1 MTRLGFRAAALGLAS
16 AAAVCVS
23 ACSPQETSRAAG
35 ESAGANFSRLDGVP
49 DLNGLWQANGTANW
63 NLEAHSAAAIPAFWG
78 LGAIAAIP
86 AGISYV
92 EGGTIPYLPEA
103 LAQRDTNRA
112 GWPATDPEAKCYMP
126 GIPRAT
132 YMPYPFQI
140 VQGNR
145 DILFAYEF
153 ATANRKVNMVRAEQA
168 VIPTWMG
175 TSNGRWEGDTLVVE
189 VTGNNELAWFDR
201 AGNYRST
208 NTVVTE
214 RFTKVSDDRIDYS
227 ATIEDPTLYS
237 RPWTI
242 RLPLYRR
249 TEAGAQL
256 LEFKCVPF
264 SEELI
269 YGHLTKANQPPPE
282 QTPAAR

>member
-1 MTRLGFRAAALGLAS
+1 MARMPSGVSLGIAAMTLLLGACAERFEPQVIAAQDTADD
-16 AAAVCVS
+16 
-23 ACSPQETSRAAG
+23 
-35 ESAGANFSRLDGVP
+35 FSRLQGRP
-49 DLNGLWQANGTANW
+49 DLNGLWQSNVTANW
-63 NLEAHSAAAIPAFWG
+63 NLEAHTAEDIPQFPG

-92 EGGTIPYLPEA
+92 GTPDGRIPYLPEA
-103 LAQRDTNRA
+103 LAQRDENRA

-132 YMPYPFQI
+132 YMPFPFQI

-153 ATANRKVNMVRAEQA
+153 ATANRVVNLGEDPIPA
-168 VIPTWMG
+168 VVPTWMG

-189 VTGNNELAWFDR
+189 VTGNNDLAWYDR
-201 AGNYRST
+201 AGNYRTTS
-208 NTVVTE
+208 TVVTE
-214 RFTKVSDDRIDYS
+214 RFTKRSDDRIDYE

-237 RPWTI
+237 EPWTI

-249 TEAGAQL
+249 AEERAQM

-264 SEELI
+264 SEELL
-269 YGHLTKANQPPPE
+269 YGHLVKREDSE
-282 QTPAAR
+282 QTD

>member
-1 MTRLGFRAAALGLAS
+1 MVRLQPKAALGLLTAVVVFG
-16 AAAVCVS
+16 AACTQQQAPEPVVDTVDPAAVEVVS
-23 ACSPQETSRAAG
+23 D
-35 ESAGANFSRLDGVP
+35 FSRLEGRP
-49 DLNGLWQANGTANW
+49 DLNGLWQTNTTANW
-63 NLEAHSAAAIPAFWG
+63 NLEAHSAADLPQFPG

-86 AGISYV
+86 AGVGYV
-92 EGGTIPYLPEA
+92 EGGTIPYLPAA
-103 LAQRDTNRA
+103 LAQRDENRA

-132 YMPYPFQI
+132 YMPFPFQI
-140 VQGNR
+140 VQGDG

-153 ATANRKVNMVRAEQA
+153 ATANRVVNMQDEEPA
-168 VIPTWMG
+168 VVPTWMG

-189 VTGNNELAWFDR
+189 VTGNNELAWYDR

-208 NTVVTE
+208 STTVTE
-214 RFTKVSDDRIDYS
+214 RYTKVSDDRIDYA
-227 ATIEDPTLYS
+227 ATIEDDTLYS

-249 TEAGAQL
+249 TEQGAQM

-269 YGHLTKANQPPPE
+269 YGHLVKGAE
-282 QTPAAR
+282 VE

>member
-1 MTRLGFRAAALGLAS
+1 MVRLQPKAALAMV
-16 AAAVCVS
+16 AAVVVLGA
-23 ACSPQETSRAAG
+23 ACMPQ
-35 ESAGANFSRLDGVP
+35 ESAGPVVEAVEETVATAADFSRLEGRP
-49 DLNGLWQANGTANW
+49 DLNGLWQANTTANW
-63 NLEAHSAAAIPAFWG
+63 NLEAHSAEDLPQFPG

-92 EGGTIPYLPEA
+92 EGGTIPYLPAA
-103 LAQRDTNRA
+103 LAQRDENRA

-126 GIPRAT
+126 GVPRAT
-132 YMPYPFQI
+132 YMPFPFQI

-153 ATANRKVNMVRAEQA
+153 ATANRVVNIESEMPA
-168 VIPTWMG
+168 VVPTWMG

-189 VTGNNELAWFDR
+189 VTGNNELAWYDR

-208 NTVVTE
+208 ATRVTE
-214 RFTKVSDDRIDYS
+214 RYTKVSDDRIDYA
-227 ATIEDPTLYS
+227 ATIEDDTLYS

-242 RLPLYRR
+242 RMPLYRR
-249 TEAGAQL
+249 AEAGAQM

-269 YGHLTKANQPPPE
+269 YGHLVKGAE
-282 QTPAAR
+282 ID

>member
-1 MTRLGFRAAALGLAS
+1 MVREPIRAPLGVVTIALFLGACTQQQDTMAPAVDAAPEPAAA
-16 AAAVCVS
+16 
-23 ACSPQETSRAAG
+23 PD
-35 ESAGANFSRLDGVP
+35 FSRLEGRP
-49 DLNGLWQANGTANW
+49 DLNGLWQTNVPANW
-63 NLEAHSAAAIPAFWG
+63 NLEAHSAADLPQFPG

-92 EGGTIPYLPEA
+92 DTPDGKIPYLPEA
-103 LAQRDTNRA
+103 LAHRDQNRED
-112 GWPATDPEAKCYMP
+112 WPASDPEAKCYMP

-132 YMPYPFQI
+132 YLPHPFYI
-140 VQGNR
+140 MQGNR

-153 ATANRKVNMVRAEQA
+153 ATANRVVNMGAEPVPA
-168 VIPTWMG
+168 VVPTWMG

-189 VTGNNELAWFDR
+189 VTGNNELAWYDR

-208 NTVVTE
+208 STIVTE
-214 RFTKVSDDRIDYS
+214 RYTKVSDDRIDYS

-237 RPWTI
+237 APWTI

-249 TEAGAQL
+249 TEAGAQI

-269 YGHLTKANQPPPE
+269 YGHLVKRDE
-282 QTPAAR
+282 E

>member
-1 MTRLGFRAAALGLAS
+1 MLRLQPKAAFGLVTAIAMLG
-16 AAAVCVS
+16 AACT
-23 ACSPQETSRAAG
+23 PQEAP
-35 ESAGANFSRLDGVP
+35 ESVVETVEQTVVDLVSDFSRLEGRP
-49 DLNGLWQANGTANW
+49 DLNGLWQANVSANW
-63 NLEAHSAAAIPAFWG
+63 NLEAHTAQDLPQFPG

-92 EGGTIPYLPEA
+92 EGGTIPYLPAA
-103 LAQRDTNRA
+103 LAQRDMNRA

-132 YMPYPFQI
+132 YMPFPFQI
-140 VQGNR
+140 VQSDQ

-153 ATANRKVNMVRAEQA
+153 ATANRVVNMQAEAPA
-168 VIPTWMG
+168 VVPTWMG
-175 TSNGRWEGDTLVVE
+175 TSNGRWDGDTLVVR
-189 VTGNNELAWFDR
+189 VTGNNELAWYDR

-208 NTVVTE
+208 STIVTE
-214 RFTKVSDDRIDYS
+214 RYTKVSDDRIDYA
-227 ATIEDPTLYS
+227 ATIEDDTLYS

-242 RLPLYRR
+242 RMPLYRR
-249 TEAGAQL
+249 AEQGAQL

-269 YGHLTKANQPPPE
+269 YGHLVKGAE
-282 QTPAAR
+282 VK

>member
-1 MTRLGFRAAALGLAS
+1 MMRLGFRAAGVGLAGV
-16 AAAVCVS
+16 AVALLS
-23 ACSPQETSRAAG
+23 ACAPEGFA
-35 ESAGANFSRLDGVP
+35 RLDGKP

-63 NLEAHSAAAIPAFWG
+63 NLEAHSAAGIPQFPG

-92 EGGTIPYLPEA
+92 EDGTIPYLPEA
-103 LAQRDTNRA
+103 LAQREANRA

-132 YMPYPFQI
+132 YMPYPFHI
-140 VQGNR
+140 MQGNK

-153 ATANRKVNMVRAEQA
+153 ATANRKVNMVREEAA

-175 TSNGRWEGDTLVVE
+175 TSNGRWEGDTLVVV

-208 NTVVTE
+208 NTIVTE
-214 RFTKVSDDRIDYS
+214 RFTKVSEDRIDYS

-237 RPWTI
+237 RPWRI
-242 RLPLYRR
+242 SMPLYRR
-249 TEAGAQL
+249 SEAGAQL

-269 YGHLTKANQPPPE
+269 YGHLTRR
-282 QTPAAR
+282 AAEAAAE

>member
-1 MTRLGFRAAALGLAS
+1 MTRLGFRAAAAGLAGT
-16 AAAVCVS
+16 AALLVS
-23 ACSPQETSRAAG
+23 ACAPEGPQIT
-35 ESAGANFSRLDGVP
+35 RLDGVP

-78 LGAIAAIP
+78 LGAIAGIP

-103 LAQRDTNRA
+103 LAQRDANRA

-132 YMPYPFQI
+132 YMPYPFFI
-140 VQGNR
+140 VQGNK
-145 DILFAYEF
+145 DMLFAYEF
-153 ATANRKVNMVRAEQA
+153 ATANRKVNIVSEDSPVEEA

-175 TSNGRWEGDTLVVE
+175 TSNGHWEGDTLVVE
-189 VTGNNELAWFDR
+189 VTGNNELAWYDR

-208 NTVVTE
+208 STIVTE

-242 RLPLYRR
+242 SMPLYRR
-249 TEAGAQL
+249 AEAGAQL
-256 LEFKCVPF
+256 LEYKCVPF

-269 YGHLTKANQPPPE
+269 YGHLTKANQPTE
-282 QTPAAR
+282 QTPAAQ

>member
-1 MTRLGFRAAALGLAS
+1 MMRLGSRAAAVGFAGV
-16 AAAVCVS
+16 AALLTS
-23 ACSPQETSRAAG
+23 ACAPEGPQFT
-35 ESAGANFSRLDGVP
+35 RLDGVP

-92 EGGTIPYLPEA
+92 EGGTIPYRPEA
-103 LAQRDTNRA
+103 LAQREANRA
-112 GWPATDPEAKCYMP
+112 GWPATDPEDKCYMP

-132 YMPYPFQI
+132 YMPYPFHI

-145 DILFAYEF
+145 DMLFAYEF
-153 ATANRKVNMVRAEQA
+153 ATANRKVNMMVDEQDVELA
-168 VIPTWMG
+168 VVPTWMG
-175 TSNGRWEGDTLVVE
+175 TSNGHWEGDTLVIE

-201 AGNYRST
+201 AGNYRSLE
-208 NTVVTE
+208 TVVTE

-227 ATIEDPTLYS
+227 ATITDPTLYS

-242 RLPLYRR
+242 RMPLYRR
-249 TEAGAQL
+249 SEAGAQL

-282 QTPAAR
+282 QTPAQQ

>member
-1 MTRLGFRAAALGLAS
+1 MIRLPSGASLGIATLALTIGACAQPQESSAPAVDAAPEAAAS
-16 AAAVCVS
+16 D
-23 ACSPQETSRAAG
+23 
-35 ESAGANFSRLDGVP
+35 FSRLDGRP
-49 DLNGLWQANGTANW
+49 DLNGLWQTNVPANW
-63 NLEAHSAAAIPAFWG
+63 NLEAHSAADLPQFPG

-92 EGGTIPYLPEA
+92 DTSDGEIPYLPEA
-103 LAQRDTNRA
+103 LAQRDENRA

-132 YMPYPFQI
+132 YMPHPFYI
-140 VQGNR
+140 MQGNR

-153 ATANRKVNMVRAEQA
+153 ATANRVVNMGEPQA
-168 VIPTWMG
+168 AVVPTWMG

-189 VTGNNELAWFDR
+189 VTGNNELAWYDR

-208 NTVVTE
+208 STVVTE
-214 RFTKVSDDRIDYS
+214 RYTKVSDDRIDYA

-237 RPWTI
+237 QPWTI
-242 RLPLYRR
+242 RVPLYRR
-249 TEAGAQL
+249 TEAGAQV

-264 SEELI
+264 SEEMI
-269 YGHLTKANQPPPE
+269 YGHLVKRDE
-282 QTPAAR
+282 E